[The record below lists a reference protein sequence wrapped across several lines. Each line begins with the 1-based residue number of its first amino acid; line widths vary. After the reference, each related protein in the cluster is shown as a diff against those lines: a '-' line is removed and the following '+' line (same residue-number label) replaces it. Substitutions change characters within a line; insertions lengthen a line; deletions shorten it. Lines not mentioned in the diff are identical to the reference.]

1 MNRFGEEAMTQR
13 KRTIQGLLLLV
24 AVVAVFLAGR
34 YSMVLQHPI
43 LKAENFE
50 NLSYAYNDIINGY
63 LEGAD
68 DKKLVDG
75 AVEGMVASLDDPYSV
90 YLTGEAGKAYMESY
104 EDHFVGIGVEVR
116 QEDGAFVIEKVIEGA
131 PAKKAGVKDHDTIV
145 AVDGQAAKG
154 MASDKLLGMVRGKE
168 GTTVKLTL
176 AREGAEQ
183 PIELSVKRG
192 SVPVKT
198 VEYEMKEGGIGQI
211 TIERFADKTGD
222 EFDKALEALTAKG
235 MKGLLLDLRGNP
247 GGLLDPTIQIASRFI
262 PKGEKILQVVGKGEK
277 HVVTHKSE
285 EEKPLKLP
293 ISILVDGHT
302 ASSAEV
308 LTAALKEQAGATVIG
323 EKTYGKGIVQ
333 QFTQLD
339 DGSVLKLTKAQWITP
354 DGSWIHKKGIEPTTV
369 VEPPAYTQLSS
380 LPIGL
385 ALKNGDYGDQVKTAE
400 QMLKVLGYLPGEVGG
415 VFDDAMERAVEQ
427 FQRGQ
432 ALPGT
437 GVLNDKTAYRMTTLL
452 AERYNREDPQRKKAE
467 DTLKTAISGASK

>member
-1 MNRFGEEAMTQR
+1 MNRFGEEAVAQR
-13 KRTIQGLLLLV
+13 KRTIRGILLLV
-24 AVVAVFLAGR
+24 AVAAVFLAGR
-34 YSMVLQHPI
+34 YSMVMQHPI
-43 LKAENFE
+43 LKADNFE
-50 NLSYAYNDIINGY
+50 NLSYAYNEIINGY
-63 LEGAD
+63 LEGAEG
-68 DKKLVDG
+68 KKLIDG
-75 AVEGMVASLDDPYSV
+75 AVEGMVASLEDPYSV

-116 QEDGAFVIEKVIEGA
+116 EEDGAFIIEKVIEGA

-176 AREGAEQ
+176 LRAGAGQ

-192 SVPVKT
+192 SVPIKT
-198 VEYEMKEGGIGQI
+198 VEYDMKANGIGQI

-247 GGLLDPTIQIASRFI
+247 GGLLDPTIQIASRFL
-262 PKGEKILQVVGKGEK
+262 PKGEKILQVVGKDGK

-302 ASSAEV
+302 ASSSEV
-308 LTAALKEQAGATVIG
+308 LTAALKEKAGATVIG

-333 QFTQLD
+333 QFTQLN
-339 DGSVLKLTKAQWITP
+339 DGSVLKITKAQWRTP
-354 DGSWIHKKGIEPTTV
+354 AGSWIHKKGIEPTTT
-369 VEPPAYTQLSS
+369 VEPPAYTLLPS
-380 LPIGL
+380 LPTGL
-385 ALKNGDYGDQVKTAE
+385 SLQNGDYGDQVKTAE
-400 QMLKVLGYLPGEVGG
+400 QMLKVLGYLPGEAGG
-415 VFDDAMERAVEQ
+415 VFDDAMELAVER
-427 FQRGQ
+427 FQRSQ
-432 ALPGT
+432 SLPET
-437 GVLNDKTAYRMTTLL
+437 GIVNDKTAYRMTTLL
-452 AERYNREDPQRKKAE
+452 AERYNNEDPQRKKAE
-467 DTLKTAISGASK
+467 EMLKAATADTVK